1 MTFGQFINIIK
12 NIFSSIFTWLIS
24 ISSALLNNFVFKI
37 ILFLAILGF
46 LISLILK
53 LYNKSQNISE
63 EEEEQLIYTSNNEYQ
78 ADYWDEEDFL
88 EEDDDDYD

>member
-12 NIFSSIFTWLIS
+12 NIFTSIFTWLIS

-53 LYNKSQNISE
+53 LYNKSQNIE
-63 EEEEQLIYTSNNEYQ
+63 EEEDTQLIYTSNNEYQ
-78 ADYWDEEDFL
+78 ADYWEEEDFL
-88 EEDDDDYD
+88 EEDDYDD

>member
-78 ADYWDEEDFL
+78 EDYWEEDW
-88 EEDDDDYD
+88 EEDDFDD

>member
-12 NIFSSIFTWLIS
+12 NIFTSIFTWLIS

-78 ADYWDEEDFL
+78 EDYWEEEDFL
-88 EEDDDDYD
+88 EEDDFDD

>member
-12 NIFSSIFTWLIS
+12 NIFTSIFTWLIS

-46 LISLILK
+46 LISLLLK

-78 ADYWDEEDFL
+78 SDYWDEEDFL
-88 EEDDDDYD
+88 EEDDYDD

>member
-12 NIFSSIFTWLIS
+12 NIFTSIFTWLIS

-37 ILFLAILGF
+37 ILFLTILGF

-53 LYNKSQNISE
+53 LYNKSQNIEE

-78 ADYWDEEDFL
+78 GDYWDEEDFL
-88 EEDDDDYD
+88 EEDDFDD

>member
-12 NIFSSIFTWLIS
+12 NIFTSIFTWLIS

-78 ADYWDEEDFL
+78 EDYWDEEDFL
-88 EEDDDDYD
+88 EEDDFDD

>member
-12 NIFSSIFTWLIS
+12 NIFTSIFTWLIS

-78 ADYWDEEDFL
+78 GDYWDEEDFL
-88 EEDDDDYD
+88 EEDDFDD

>member
-12 NIFSSIFTWLIS
+12 NIFTSIFTWLIS

-63 EEEEQLIYTSNNEYQ
+63 EEEEQLIYASNNEYQ
-78 ADYWDEEDFL
+78 EDYWDEEDFL
-88 EEDDDDYD
+88 EEDDFDD

>member
-12 NIFSSIFTWLIS
+12 NIFTSIFTWLIS
-24 ISSALLNNFVFKI
+24 ISSVLLNNFVFKI
-37 ILFLAILGF
+37 ILFLTILGF

-53 LYNKSQNISE
+53 LYNISQNISE

-78 ADYWDEEDFL
+78 SDYWDEEDFL
-88 EEDDDDYD
+88 EEDDYDD

>member
-12 NIFSSIFTWLIS
+12 NIFSSIFTWLIN

-37 ILFLAILGF
+37 ILFLTILGF

-53 LYNKSQNISE
+53 LYNKSQNIE
-63 EEEEQLIYTSNNEYQ
+63 EEEEQQLIYTSNNEYQ
-78 ADYWDEEDFL
+78 EDYWEEDW
-88 EEDDDDYD
+88 EEDDYDD

>member
-12 NIFSSIFTWLIS
+12 NIFTSIFTWLIS

-78 ADYWDEEDFL
+78 EDYWEEDYW
-88 EEDDDDYD
+88 EEDDYDD